1 MTRLLPFVLFL
12 AACPPAELVC
22 TDLAAASSLIH
33 VVDADGAPLVAEVT
47 AVDADGN
54 TVEPT
59 CADADPEN
67 CTNWIVGYE
76 VEGVIEIH
84 AEVYDGCNTGT
95 GSVTVDVP
103 IDESGCHVV
112 QQEADLV
119 VSEWT
124 DLDCG

>member
-1 MTRLLPFVLFL
+1 MSRLLPFFLFL
-12 AACPPAELVC
+12 AACPSGETAC

-33 VVDADGAPLVAEVT
+33 VVDAEGNPLVAEV
-47 AVDADGN
+47 VGEDADGN
-54 TVEPT
+54 VVEAT
-59 CADADPEN
+59 CADADPAN

-76 VEGVIEIH
+76 VEGVIVVR
-84 AEVYDGCNTGT
+84 AEADDGCNTGT
-95 GSVTVDVP
+95 GEVTVDVP
-103 IDESGCHVV
+103 IDADGCHVV